1 MENASRSFFEYYL
14 AETMV
19 SGDGGV
25 FGDTVDIQQSSDAYA
40 PGDARV
46 PKVIGPI
53 QRRAGL
59 AKKKRKKKNG
69 YRTLDSK

>member
-1 MENASRSFFEYYL
+1 MENASRSFYEFYL

-19 SGDGGV
+19 SGGGGV

-40 PGDARV
+40 TGDARV
-46 PKVIGPI
+46 PKALGAI
-53 QRRAGL
+53 QRRPGL

>member
-25 FGDTVDIQQSSDAYA
+25 FGDTANISQSSDAYA

-46 PKVIGPI
+46 PKALGAI
-53 QRRAGL
+53 QRRPGL